1 MKYVIFAIILDLR
14 RKTSIHPLSQF
25 QMNNFE
31 LIQPLLISP
40 SWGGG
45 RLLAKIFSEETSI
58 DFIQLKLTLLY

>member
-1 MKYVIFAIILDLR
+1 MILVVKSILMKYVIFAIILDLR

-31 LIQPLLISP
+31 LIQPLRISP

-45 RLLAKIFSEETSI
+45 RWLKYLAKRRR
-58 DFIQLKLTLLY
+58 